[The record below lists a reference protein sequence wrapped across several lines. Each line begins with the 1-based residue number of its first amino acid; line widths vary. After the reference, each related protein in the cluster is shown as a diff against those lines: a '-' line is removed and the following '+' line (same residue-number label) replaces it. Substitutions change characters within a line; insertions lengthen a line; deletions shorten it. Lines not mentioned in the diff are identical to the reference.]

1 MVSVSRSGCSVR
13 DQILLCLKSDIHAV
27 LSAAFVRN
35 TEDTKTVDDF
45 VAPLDNLALWSSLY
59 HGQSAPFV
67 PDDMEAFGYNQPG
80 VRKAAWAFAQVLLRT
95 CKCKSRFYRM
105 SLSSDL
111 TSSATAVARLH
122 PWQCDAAFG
131 MGGT

>member
-1 MVSVSRSGCSVR
+1 MDAQYVVRSCCVKNG
-13 DQILLCLKSDIHAV
+13 IYAV

-67 PDDMEAFGYNQPG
+67 QDDMEAFGCNQPG
-80 VRKAAWAFAQVLLRT
+80 VRKAAWAFAQVFLRT
-95 CKCKSRFYRM
+95 CKCKSRLYRT
-105 SLSSDL
+105 SLLSEI
-111 TSSATAVARLH
+111 TSSATTVACVH
-122 PWQCDAAFG
+122 PWQCDAAFD